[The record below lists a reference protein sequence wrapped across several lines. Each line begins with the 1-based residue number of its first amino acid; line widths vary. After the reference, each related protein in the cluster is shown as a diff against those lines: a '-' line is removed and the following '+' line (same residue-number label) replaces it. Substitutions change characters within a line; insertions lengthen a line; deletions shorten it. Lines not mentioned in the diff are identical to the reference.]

1 MFSLLVRL
9 IPYLYYFIKESH
21 RRDMEEDLPPNKR
34 TKYRTYVALLVTAL
48 ILGSIFG
55 YFRYRK
61 DADALGLCLVEIQK
75 VKDSV
80 VGKPADYILRTQYD
94 HDIDELSHKNTE
106 LAIYNEMLLE
116 KVREVCARDPEKC
129 GVLTKKLIEK
139 VELLRPP
146 EAPKPTGPGL
156 SEQSSANVSG
166 TTDVVKK

>member
-21 RRDMEEDLPPNKR
+21 RRDLEEEMPAKKR
-34 TKYRTYVALLVTAL
+34 TKYRTYVAVLVAAL

-55 YFRYRK
+55 YARFRK
-61 DADALGLCLVEIQK
+61 DAEALGLCLVEVQK

-80 VGKPADYILRTQYD
+80 VGSPADYITRTQYD
-94 HDIDELSHKNTE
+94 HDLDELSHKNTE

-116 KVREVCARDPEKC
+116 KVREACTKDPDKC

-139 VELLRPP
+139 VERLHPP
-146 EAPKPTGPGL
+146 GEPEPTGPGL
-156 SEQSSANVSG
+156 SEQSSAVVN
-166 TTDVVKK
+166 DEAVVKK